1 MSELAKQTAYDTYWE
16 KQLERNENAETGE
29 KDEDAETGE
38 KFEDDGDI
46 FDPVDDWMHGGI
58 EEEEL
63 HESRDENG
71 SVAVKVN
78 DDSGVGRKADES
90 GSVHEEA
97 ITERINIDQL
107 HEDLD
112 LSESSSSESSSES
125 ETSLSSNSDSES
137 DSSTL

>member
-1 MSELAKQTAYDTYWE
+1 MI
-16 KQLERNENAETGE
+16 GC
-29 KDEDAETGE
+29 
-38 KFEDDGDI
+38 
-46 FDPVDDWMHGGI
+46 M
-58 EEEEL
+58 EEL
-63 HESRDENG
+63 RKKSGDENG
-71 SVAVKVN
+71 RVAVKVN

-125 ETSLSSNSDSES
+125 ETSSSSNSES